1 MWHSIN
7 YKNTH
12 IIDHRFPLKP
22 MDPIFI
28 TSYLSFGKKNKVY
41 QNLCLAHCITCMCAL
56 LYLLTSVYLWYMK
69 FQKYYSAMIFRRY
82 CIPAR
87 LRGATHSL
95 YIKCSQVDHL
105 SKYINHIRLYK
116 LVHFSCS
123 LMSHP
128 IHPLTYY
135 DNILYK

>member
-12 IIDHRFPLKP
+12 IIVNRWTQFLYHH
-22 MDPIFI
+22 I
-28 TSYLSFGKKNKVY
+28 YLLGKKQSLSESLYGSLHNMHV
-41 QNLCLAHCITCMCAL
+41 CAPIPFKPVEPL
-56 LYLLTSVYLWYMK
+56 FLTSVYSWYMT
-69 FQKYYSAMIFRRY
+69 FQKYYCAMIFRRY

-87 LRGATHSL
+87 LR
-95 YIKCSQVDHL
+95 SQVDHL

-116 LVHFSCS
+116 PVYFSCS

-135 DNILYK
+135 DNILYN